1 MNRKGSRGRMSSRN
15 SGQTRH
21 NPAGGT
27 HRSEYGCDRR
37 WNRQTTAKERLD
49 RIYRIIRHGTS
60 TKIFRIKEMKTE
72 QSDINID
79 KLLPQ
84 FQADMT
90 ARAHQGKIEYGD
102 KSFSR
107 DPIELC
113 REVQQECID
122 TANWAWILWVRLENI
137 KKAIDAA
144 K

>member
-1 MNRKGSRGRMSSRN
+1 
-15 SGQTRH
+15 
-21 NPAGGT
+21 
-27 HRSEYGCDRR
+27 
-37 WNRQTTAKERLD
+37 
-49 RIYRIIRHGTS
+49 
-60 TKIFRIKEMKTE
+60 MKTE

-122 TANWAWILWVRLENI
+122 NANWAWILWVRLENI